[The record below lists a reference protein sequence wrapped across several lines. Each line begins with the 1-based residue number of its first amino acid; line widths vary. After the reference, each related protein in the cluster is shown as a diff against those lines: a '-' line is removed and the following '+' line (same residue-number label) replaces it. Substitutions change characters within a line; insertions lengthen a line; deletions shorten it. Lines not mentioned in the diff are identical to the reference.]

1 MPQESLSFPA
11 IVAYVRKL
19 CQEKRTG
26 TLFIMSNNHLLGQIS
41 IQSGE
46 IVFLFSQGKRDL
58 NALPLLINI
67 KNGNVNFTEGAV
79 PIKTPLPATADILEY
94 LSSAAP
100 ATMRANN
107 DDLISNRP
115 LSAAA
120 KAILE
125 QTLKEFIGPI
135 ASLVCADHFRT
146 IASLDVA
153 IEALA
158 DEIPTPAAAAK
169 FRERVYKQLG

>member
-1 MPQESLSFPA
+1 MPQETLSLPA

-26 TLFIMSNNHLLGQIS
+26 TLFIMSSNHLLGQIS

-58 NALPLLINI
+58 NALPLLAHIKSGNI
-67 KNGNVNFTEGAV
+67 TFTEGTV
-79 PIKTPLPATADILEY
+79 LIKTPLPATEDILEY
-94 LSSAAP
+94 LSN
-100 ATMRANN
+100 TTLVNN
-107 DDLISNRP
+107 GEVLSMRP
-115 LSAAA
+115 LSSTA
-120 KAILE
+120 KTVLE

-135 ASLVCADHFRT
+135 ASIICADLFRT
-146 IASLDVA
+146 TAILDAA

-158 DEIPTPAAAAK
+158 DEIPTPTAAAQ
-169 FRERVYKQLG
+169 FRERAHKQLG